1 MGSAR
6 QRALSSTYTSILLE
20 LAGARACAWLPSCH
34 ILEIGFGMGQN
45 LLELAQKH
53 PEQRVLGVDLYLP
66 GIASVVLAAQRTGIE
81 NLRVINCSA
90 QELFAAQA
98 MQLEQIYIHFP
109 DPWPKRR
116 HRNRRLVNA
125 AFLAQLAEHS
135 RMGALLHLATDDAH
149 YAQSMLEDLYA
160 NPHWCNSVPPAFSPR
175 RQRCSSKFEQ
185 RAVNAAKATFE
196 LSFERC

>member
-1 MGSAR
+1 MGAAR
-6 QRALSSTYTSILLE
+6 QRALSSTDVLLE
-20 LAGARACAWLPSCH
+20 LTSAEAQAWLPSCH
-34 ILEIGFGMGQN
+34 VLEIGFGMGQH

-53 PEQRVLGVDLYLP
+53 PERRVLGVDLYLP
-66 GIASVVLAAQRTGIE
+66 GIASVVLAAQRAGIE
-81 NLRVINCSA
+81 NLSVINCSA
-90 QELFAAQA
+90 QELLAAQA

-135 RMGALLHLATDDAH
+135 RVGALLHLATDDAH
-149 YAQSMLEDLYA
+149 YAQSMLEDLHA
-160 NPHWCNSVPPAFSPR
+160 NPSWRNSAPPAFSPR

-185 RAVNAAKATFE
+185 RALSAAKATFE